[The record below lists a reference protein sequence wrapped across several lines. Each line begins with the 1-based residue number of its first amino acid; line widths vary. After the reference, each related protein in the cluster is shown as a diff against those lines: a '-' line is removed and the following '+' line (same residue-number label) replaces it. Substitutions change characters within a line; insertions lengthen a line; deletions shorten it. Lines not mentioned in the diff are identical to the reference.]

1 MAELL
6 PSGRLQEFPERAYDT
21 LTTVGE
27 HLAVVAL
34 QQSSSQEHWN
44 DPVQIDSILKL
55 QSLAMGSLRH
65 IARTRLRPDAY
76 KRRHGFAIKAESMES
91 DEVYDGAT
99 EEYLSYRVAK
109 SDYTH
114 WSMRVR
120 FRQNERIEEK
130 KNSSVIDDY
139 YFSWHRD
146 RVVVAANVSNHEI
159 STDSYTSTD
168 EFYDIHP
175 LSDAEVHALRERMYR
190 HVEESGAWPE
200 DSFLKDAGRYKI
212 A

>member
-6 PSGRLQEFPERAYDT
+6 PPHRLQEFPERAYDT

-34 QQSSSQEHWN
+34 QQGGAYEHWR

-65 IARTRLRPDAY
+65 IARTRLRPDSDR
-76 KRRHGFAIKAESMES
+76 RRHGFAIKAESMES
-91 DEVYDGAT
+91 DELYDGAT

-109 SDYTH
+109 SGYTH

-120 FRQNERIEEK
+120 FRQNERTEEK

-159 STDSYTSTD
+159 STDNYTSTD
-168 EFYDIHP
+168 EFRDIHP
-175 LSDAEVHALRERMYR
+175 LSDTEVHALRTRMYH

-200 DSFLKDAGRYKI
+200 DSFLKDTVRYKI